1 MDCNAKEDIDVSLK
15 LDIGYWFNRIV
26 RGDNICRRIEHHI
39 QARRKVTYTV
49 RRWLAAEAFS
59 RGHSIGI
66 ISADSIPF

>member
-1 MDCNAKEDIDVSLK
+1 MDCDENEEIDVCLK

-26 RGDNICRRIEHHI
+26 RGENICRRIEHHI

-49 RRWLAAEAFS
+49 RRWLAAEASS

-66 ISADSIPF
+66 ISADSILF